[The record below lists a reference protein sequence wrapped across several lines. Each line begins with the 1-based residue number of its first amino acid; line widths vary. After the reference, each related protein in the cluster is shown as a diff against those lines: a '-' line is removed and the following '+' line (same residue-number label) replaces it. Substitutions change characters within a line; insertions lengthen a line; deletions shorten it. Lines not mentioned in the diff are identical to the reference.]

1 MVEEKKDKKAKKKPT
16 EAERV
21 IEAYYML
28 ARTIDHNT
36 QVFNA
41 FIDMISAKEAEEKKY
56 PKNPPIDVYTKDDV
70 AEVLT
75 NIVETCGKEQAT
87 KFLDSFDAKTISQVA
102 PMNYDVFIKSGNYMI
117 KHYKGDVI

>member
-1 MVEEKKDKKAKKKPT
+1 MVKEKKDKKAKKKPT

-41 FIDMISAKEAEEKKY
+41 FIDMISAKEAEEKKS

-75 NIVETCGKEQAT
+75 NIVEACGKEQAV
-87 KFLDSFDAKTISQVA
+87 KFLDSFDAKTISEVC
-102 PMNYDVFIKSGNYMI
+102 PTKYDVFIKSGNYMI